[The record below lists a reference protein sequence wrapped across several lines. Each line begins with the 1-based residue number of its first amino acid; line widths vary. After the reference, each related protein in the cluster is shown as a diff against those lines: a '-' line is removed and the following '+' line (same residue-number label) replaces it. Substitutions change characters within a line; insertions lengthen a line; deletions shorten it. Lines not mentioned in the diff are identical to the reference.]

1 MCNDGPHYYEYT
13 INYDDSSF
21 YIISFLDLDH
31 LTLSLTLKYTDL
43 CEDEDFCIHTNQ
55 HIDHG
60 GTRTNNLQIRGL
72 LPYRNL
78 PPYPL
83 GHMVLHI
90 SQKINGEEFVRIII
104 KNDKVGNYV
113 EIKLIT
119 IMEYTINYNDSSLM
133 EYTIHYDY
141 SSFYI
146 ISSKL

>member
-1 MCNDGPHYYEYT
+1 
-13 INYDDSSF
+13 
-21 YIISFLDLDH
+21 
-31 LTLSLTLKYTDL
+31 
-43 CEDEDFCIHTNQ
+43 
-55 HIDHG
+55 
-60 GTRTNNLQIRGL
+60 
-72 LPYRNL
+72 
-78 PPYPL
+78 L

-133 EYTIHYDY
+133 EYTIHYDD

>member
-1 MCNDGPHYYEYT
+1 MEYT

-60 GTRTNNLQIRGL
+60 GTRTHNLQIRGL

-90 SQKINGEEFVRIII
+90 SQKINGEESVRIII

-119 IMEYTINYNDSSLM
+119 IMEYTINYNDSS
-133 EYTIHYDY
+133 
-141 SSFYI
+141 
-146 ISSKL
+146 